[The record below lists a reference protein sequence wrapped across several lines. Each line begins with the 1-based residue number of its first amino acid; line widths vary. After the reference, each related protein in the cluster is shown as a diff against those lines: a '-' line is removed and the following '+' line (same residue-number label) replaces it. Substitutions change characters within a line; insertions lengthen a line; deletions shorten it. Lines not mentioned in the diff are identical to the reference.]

1 MQVVPYTECKLS
13 VTEQKIKETRLAPQ
27 TFTERRCSKSQRKIP
42 HQKLLPEC
50 KNVTKANCVL
60 TNWETD
66 TYGNQAYLI
75 GGNCGNSTLSTRH
88 SRIMIS
94 PQVWAGNEACEPVTW
109 LECKLVPRDVNLGRK
124 HSQCAGVR

>member
-1 MQVVPYTECKLS
+1 M
-13 VTEQKIKETRLAPQ
+13 TEQKIKETRLSPQ

-66 TYGNQAYLI
+66 NYGNQVLDFI
-75 GGNCGNSTLSTRH
+75 NHR
-88 SRIMIS
+88 
-94 PQVWAGNEACEPVTW
+94 VTN
-109 LECKLVPRDVNLGRK
+109 LNVLLLFLLGLV
-124 HSQCAGVR
+124 

>member
-1 MQVVPYTECKLS
+1 MFWFSIEMYLTRRSAQVVPYTECRLS
-13 VTEQKIKETRLAPQ
+13 VTEQNIKETRLTPQ

-66 TYGNQAYLI
+66 KYGNQVI
-75 GGNCGNSTLSTRH
+75 Q
-88 SRIMIS
+88 MF
-94 PQVWAGNEACEPVTW
+94 
-109 LECKLVPRDVNLGRK
+109 
-124 HSQCAGVR
+124 

>member
-1 MQVVPYTECKLS
+1 MELELISVIFLHVQVLPYTECRLS
-13 VTEQKIKETRLAPQ
+13 VTEQNIKETRLTPK

-66 TYGNQAYLI
+66 SYGNQ
-75 GGNCGNSTLSTRH
+75 
-88 SRIMIS
+88 
-94 PQVWAGNEACEPVTW
+94 VTPGYRS
-109 LECKLVPRDVNLGRK
+109 LTITE
-124 HSQCAGVR
+124 